1 MNEVVTT
8 DEEKTGRA
16 YNKIHSRKY
25 KKVMTNYYRNSK
37 IIPKIPFLNKK
48 VAWVTSGAP
57 VELLVAAGTIVLYP
71 ENYAAIVGGSKVAV
85 ESCQIA
91 ENEGFSN
98 ELCSYARCHL
108 GTVFK
113 PSDSVMGGLSKP
125 DFLVSCNN
133 ICGTVEKWFS
143 AIAEHL
149 NIPHFHFDTPPTV
162 LSQERHV
169 YEYVRSQL
177 DDYMKFIEEQTGKK
191 WNASKIVKTYKLST
205 EATKLW
211 IEILES
217 SKNRPAPLN
226 CPDRFITMGPVVTQR
241 GLQRTVDVYKELL
254 EEVNERIANGI
265 GALKNEKIRL
275 LWDNIAIWYNLYPFF
290 NELGKRGIGFPV
302 DTYTHAWSMSQ
313 EVTDMESALNASAK
327 VYSQVYLNQDLD
339 YRVELISRL
348 IKEYECDGFVLHS
361 NKACKR
367 YSMGM
372 LPYKKAITKKT
383 GVPGVVIDGDM
394 VDERNFSAEQTK
406 TRIEG
411 LIEIIEN
418 NLDMEAQKNV
428 V

>member
-1 MNEVVTT
+1 MNEIKTP
-8 DEEKTGRA
+8 EKPRTEAA

-25 KKVMTNYYRNSK
+25 KKSMNNYYRNSK
-37 IIPKIPFLNKK
+37 ILPKIPLINKK

-57 VELLVAAGTIVLYP
+57 VELLVAAGVIVLYP
-71 ENYAAIVGGSKVAV
+71 ENYAAIVGGSKQSVKA
-85 ESCQIA
+85 CQVA

-113 PSDSVMGGLSKP
+113 PSESLMNGLSKP

-133 ICGTVEKWFS
+133 ICGTVEKWFQ
-143 AIAEHL
+143 AISEYYE
-149 NIPHFHFDTPPTV
+149 IPHFYFDTPPTII
-162 LSQERHV
+162 SQEKHV

-177 DDYMKFIEEQTGKK
+177 LDYIEFIKERTGKELNEK
-191 WNASKIVKTYKLST
+191 KVVKTFGLSNQ
-205 EATKLW
+205 ATKLW
-211 IEILES
+211 IEILAS
-217 SKNRPAPLN
+217 SKNKPAPLN

-241 GLQRTVDVYKELL
+241 GKQQTVEVYQELL
-254 EEVNERIANGI
+254 AEVNNRISLGI
-265 GALKNEKIRL
+265 GALKKEKIRL

-302 DTYTHAWSMSQ
+302 DTYTHAWNMTM
-313 EVTDMESALNASAK
+313 EVTDLDSAIDASAK
-327 VYSQVYLNQDLD
+327 VYSQVYLNQDLN
-339 YRVELISRL
+339 YRIDLISRL
-348 IKEYECDGFVLHS
+348 IKEYNCDGFVLHS

-372 LPYKKAITKKT
+372 LPYKKAITKRT

-394 VDERNFSAEQTK
+394 VDERNFSTEQTK
-406 TRIEG
+406 TRIES

-418 NLDMEAQKNV
+418 NQQMEG
-428 V
+428 

>member
-1 MNEVVTT
+1 MMNELSTT
-8 DEEKTGRA
+8 KNERSQRA
-16 YNKIHSRKY
+16 YNKLHSNKY
-25 KKVMTNYYRNSK
+25 KKVMKTYYRNSK
-37 IIPKIPFLNKK
+37 ILPKIPLINKK

-57 VELLVAAGTIVLYP
+57 VELLVAAGIIVLYP
-71 ENYAAIVGGSKVAV
+71 ENYAAMIGVTRQAV
-85 ESCQIA
+85 EACQVA

-113 PSDSVMGGLSKP
+113 PEESLMNGLSKP
-125 DFLVSCNN
+125 DFIVSCNN

-143 AIAEHL
+143 AISEQL
-149 NIPHFHFDTPPTV
+149 DVPHFHFDTPPTV
-162 LSQERHV
+162 ISQEKHV
-169 YEYVRSQL
+169 FEYVRSQL
-177 DDYMKFIEEQTGKK
+177 DDYLEFIKEQTGKELK
-191 WNASKIVKTYKLST
+191 EEKVVKTYKLSSK
-205 EATKLW
+205 AIRLW
-211 IEILES
+211 VEILES
-217 SKNRPAPLN
+217 SKHRPSPLN
-226 CPDRFITMGPVVTQR
+226 CPDRFITMGPAVTQR
-241 GLQRTVDVYKELL
+241 GLQRTVEVYEELL
-254 EEVNERIANGI
+254 SEVKVRISNGV

-290 NELGKRGIGFPV
+290 NEFGKDGIAFPV
-302 DTYTHAWSMSQ
+302 DTYTHAWSMESDVSDLQ
-313 EVTDMESALNASAK
+313 SALDASARM
-327 VYSQVYLNQDLD
+327 YSQVYLNQDLD

-372 LPYKKAITKKT
+372 LPYKKAIMKKT
-383 GVPGVVIDGDM
+383 GVPGVIIDGDM

-418 NLDMEAQKNV
+418 NQL
-428 V
+428 